1 MVLNNETTESIFREM
16 DNGEEELSIG
26 TENGGNGEEEENI
39 NMAREADVE
48 RRLMMRFGP
57 QGNGVTR
64 RQLAGLSINVLSV
77 CPNRDIHLL

>member
-1 MVLNNETTESIFREM
+1 MVLNNETTENIFREM

-26 TENGGNGEEEENI
+26 TKNGEEEENI
-39 NMAREADVE
+39 NMAREADTE

-77 CPNRDIHLL
+77 CPHLDVLL